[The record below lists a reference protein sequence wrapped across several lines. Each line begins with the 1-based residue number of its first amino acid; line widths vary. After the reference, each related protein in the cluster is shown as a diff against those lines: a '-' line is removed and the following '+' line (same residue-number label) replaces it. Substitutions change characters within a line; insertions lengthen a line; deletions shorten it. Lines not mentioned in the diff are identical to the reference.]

1 MFGLSGCDYGLAVR
15 KHGLGHGVR
24 VDSHIFAGA
33 VPVLL
38 GTTIHTDIL
47 LKSHSV
53 RGVLSRARATR
64 LFEVR
69 ATWKE
74 GASNG

>member
-1 MFGLSGCDYGLAVR
+1 
-15 KHGLGHGVR
+15 
-24 VDSHIFAGA
+24 

-53 RGVLSRARATR
+53 RGVLSRARGYK
-64 LFEVR
+64 VV
-69 ATWKE
+69 
-74 GASNG
+74 